1 MHTPTS
7 NLLTPYPT
15 APQIEDIFLLHSKRD
30 NEGNVVRQHDFNS
43 HLADDIEVVVTSKE
57 DHLSGTYTGKDAFN
71 KEDGDP
77 TLMSAAMPVVF
88 VCKTNY

>member
-71 KEDGDP
+71 KE
-77 TLMSAAMPVVF
+77 V
-88 VCKTNY
+88 